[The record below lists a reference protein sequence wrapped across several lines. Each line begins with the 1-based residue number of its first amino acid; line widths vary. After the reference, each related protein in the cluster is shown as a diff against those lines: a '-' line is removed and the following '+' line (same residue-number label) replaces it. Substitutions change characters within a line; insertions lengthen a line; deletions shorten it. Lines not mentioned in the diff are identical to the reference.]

1 MKLVPFSSEVH
12 ARTKVL
18 PITSFAMARG
28 APMLPLYGGEL
39 MRAARIFPICFTAE
53 KDGYFPAALM
63 AVEPGRNLFVGE
75 NGRWLADYVP
85 AVLRR
90 QPFALAQVAGS
101 DNWVLCLDEDSG
113 LLSETEGNS
122 LIMPDGSNSNMVAQV
137 TEFLV
142 TLERDRAA
150 TLAACAA
157 LDRHGLIVPWD
168 LMINRTD
175 GTQQKV
181 DGLFHADAGRLA
193 QLPGE
198 ALVELRDCGALVM
211 VYLQEFSRATLA
223 SIGQLAAAHAE
234 ADAKKAAIQNQNF
247 NLDNLFG
254 IDSDDPFQF

>member
-1 MKLVPFSSEVH
+1 MKLVAFSLETH
-12 ARTKVL
+12 ARTKIL
-18 PITSFAMARG
+18 PLTSFAMARG

-39 MRAARIFPICFTAE
+39 TRAAHVFPICFSAE

-63 AVEPGRNLFVGE
+63 AVEPGRNLFVAAD
-75 NGRWLADYVP
+75 GRWLADYVP

-101 DNWVLCLDEDSG
+101 DNWVLCLDEDSD
-113 LLSETEGNS
+113 LLSETEGKS
-122 LIMPDGSNSNMVAQV
+122 LVAPDGSNSELVAHA

-142 TLERDRAA
+142 ALERDRAA

-157 LDRHGLIVPWD
+157 LDRHGLIVPWN
-168 LMINRTD
+168 LTINGMD
-175 GTQQKV
+175 GTQQKL
-181 DGLFHADAGRLA
+181 DGMFQADAGRLA
-193 QLPGE
+193 QLPGD
-198 ALVELRDCGALVM
+198 ALADLRDRGALAM
-211 VYLQEFSRATLA
+211 IYLQEFSRQALA

-234 ADAKKAAIQNQNF
+234 ADAKRAAIQDQSF